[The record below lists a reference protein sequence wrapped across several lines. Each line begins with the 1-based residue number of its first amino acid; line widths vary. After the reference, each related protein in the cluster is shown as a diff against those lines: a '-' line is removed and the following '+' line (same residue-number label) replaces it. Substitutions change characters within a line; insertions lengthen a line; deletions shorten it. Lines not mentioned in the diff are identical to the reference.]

1 MREQAYTELWTAVR
15 AARRAG
21 ESLQSYDSDR
31 FDYKTNGDIVT
42 EADRLAERTILD
54 ELDAQF
60 PDHNVVTEESSP
72 EFTTKPRW
80 IIDPIDGTTN
90 FLNGVP
96 HYAVSIAFEGVGTP
110 DIGVVYHVPTE
121 TMFTAVEG
129 AGAYANGDPISLSDT
144 ESLSNAL
151 LVTGFDEATMEAQHF
166 DQFRSLLSV
175 TQGIRRLGSAAS
187 ELAMVASGQAD
198 AFFERMLSVWDT
210 AAGVLIVEEAG
221 GEVTRIKMVD
231 GQNSEMVLASN
242 ERLHQD
248 LVTLVSSG
256 TVPEAY
262 R

>member
-1 MREQAYTELWTAVR
+1 MSSKQCHELWTAVR

-21 ESLQSYDSDR
+21 ETLRSYDGDSRR

-42 EADRLAERTILD
+42 EADKLVEETILD
-54 ELDAQF
+54 ELEHDF
-60 PDHNVVTEESSP
+60 DDHNIVTEESSP
-72 EFTTKPRW
+72 DFTTKPRW

-96 HYAVSIAFEGVGTP
+96 HFAVSIAFEGVGTP
-110 DIGVVYHVPTE
+110 DVGVVYHVPTD

-129 AGAYANGDPISLSDT
+129 EGAYANGEPISLSQT
-144 ESLSNAL
+144 EQLSNAL

-166 DQFRSLLSV
+166 EQFRDLLGV

-187 ELAMVASGQAD
+187 ELAMVAAGRAD

-210 AAGVLIVEEAG
+210 TAGVLVVEEAG

-231 GQNSEMVLASN
+231 GKNSEMILASN
-242 ERLHQD
+242 EHLHKD
-248 LVTLVSSG
+248 LVTVVSTGVVS
-256 TVPEAY
+256 E
-262 R
+262 